1 MENQVLDAIRKRRS
15 IVKFDSTPIDEQK
28 INAILEAARWA
39 PSWINRQP
47 WKFIVIKD
55 QATKKKLSEVVP
67 TLFSKSLQ
75 EAPLCIAVT
84 VNQEED
90 PYHFVEAGAIAMQN
104 MALAAESLGLHT
116 SWIGV
121 FDVKNRGDSTENLV
135 KRILGLPKAYRVISI
150 LPVGYTSLEIAP
162 SQRKDLDEIVFY
174 DKFGNTKQG

>member
-1 MENQVLDAIRKRRS
+1 MENQVLEAIRKRRS
-15 IVKFDSTPIDEQK
+15 VVKFDSTAVEEQK
-28 INAILEAARWA
+28 TTAILEAARWA

-55 QATKKKLSEVVP
+55 QATKDKLSQVVP

-75 EAPLCIAVT
+75 EAPLSIAVA

-116 SWIGV
+116 GWLGI
-121 FDVKNRGDSTENLV
+121 FDVKNKKDSTENMV
-135 KRILGLPKAYRVISI
+135 KRILNLPKPYRVISL
-150 LPVGYTSLEIAP
+150 LPVGYASVENSVP
-162 SQRKDLDEIVFY
+162 QRKDLDEMVFY
-174 DKFGNTKQG
+174 DKFGNTKQA